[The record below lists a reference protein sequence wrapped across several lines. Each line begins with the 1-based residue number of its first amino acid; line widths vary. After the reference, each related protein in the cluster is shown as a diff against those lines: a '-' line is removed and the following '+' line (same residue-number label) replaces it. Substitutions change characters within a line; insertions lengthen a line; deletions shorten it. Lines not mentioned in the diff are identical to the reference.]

1 MEMPGSGYTHPLYRE
16 WDYRKAATSIANDFR
31 ANGAFELPLGPD
43 KLLFAGS
50 SGWWARA
57 IERWQAGFI
66 LWLSDGA
73 PRNFKASNMLY
84 ANGRPDVVGP
94 WNNPKGKIQ
103 WDGDNG
109 YFFGSPSPFVSFA
122 DPQCSERVG
131 GSDAHNF
138 NLRVNCAP
146 LDSLAV
152 VEEGTPVAI
161 PISNGRYGIP
171 LLQHPL
177 PGRQG
182 TLGAYT
188 LNTHGKWA
196 LDANI
201 SKTFRLIRIASPFS
215 GLVAGGCAQRVLIN
229 RRRCLADPTGSTAG
243 TEGSSL
249 PTTSGRSLRNPGADV
264 PGPPAI

>member
-31 ANGAFELPLGPD
+31 ANGTLDLPLGPD
-43 KLLFAGS
+43 RLLFAGS

-57 IERWQAGFI
+57 IERWQMGFI

-84 ANGRPDVVGP
+84 ANGRPDVAGP
-94 WNNPKGKIQ
+94 WNNLKGKVQ
-103 WDGDNG
+103 WEGDNG
-109 YFFGSPSPFVSFA
+109 YFFGSPSPFASFA

-138 NLRVNCAP
+138 NLQGNC
-146 LDSLAV
+146 SLLGLARV
-152 VEEGTPVAI
+152 VEEGTPGAI
-161 PISNGRYGIP
+161 PISSGRYGIP
-171 LLQHPL
+171 VLQHPL
-177 PGRQG
+177 PGQQG

-201 SKTFRLIRIASPFS
+201 SKTFRLTEFKS
-215 GLVAGGCAQRVLIN
+215 LQLRVDARNVLN
-229 RRRCLADPTGSTAG
+229 HPTPADPTGLTGG
-243 TEGSSL
+243 TEGSSFNENL
-249 PTTSGRSLRNPGADV
+249 GQITSKSGSRTFQGHLRFSF
-264 PGPPAI
+264 